1 MTIKLE
7 HIPDPMSAEE
17 LKREFRQYV
26 LYRAEGRIMSMP
38 AWDGEIQA
46 GVKAYIRDLF
56 ADAMIL
62 NDLPIDE
69 AVAVF
74 NAQALKAC

>member
-1 MTIKLE
+1 
-7 HIPDPMSAEE
+7 
-17 LKREFRQYV
+17 
-26 LYRAEGRIMSMP
+26 MSMP
-38 AWDGEIQA
+38 AWDTEIQA
-46 GVKAYIRDLF
+46 GVRAYIRALF
-56 ADAMIL
+56 PDAVIL